1 MAQDRAEVTNENVD
15 PSVRLNADAAVNAFA
30 RAIHSSLNVCF
41 PACIYSYDPETEL
54 AEVLPLVKKVYYK
67 GEPAYLT
74 RPTYQVRIRR
84 FHFGGFL
91 FWVPP
96 MVGDTGWV
104 ISSDRNTELL
114 KQDGALT
121 ASVLEKDREQS
132 VMDQEYPQQPNSLN
146 MHEFKEGFFIPD
158 NWGKLDLSRCKDGDS
173 LDQTRTLY
181 IGTRIDTKDKYQSG
195 TDYDNKD
202 SCSLT
207 MTRSD
212 AEHPAELELANSG
225 PSNDQKNALIRLSE
239 QKINVIVKEKDKQ
252 IDVDIDPEGV
262 MALGEGWTMTANKDA
277 VTVTKGKTSLT
288 LGDEEVYVIGNLTVT
303 GSVKAARFVNPETE

>member
-1 MAQDRAEVTNENVD
+1 MG
-15 PSVRLNADAAVNAFA
+15 S
-30 RAIHSSLNVCF
+30 ISVCF

-67 GEPAYLT
+67 GEPEYLT

-114 KQDGALT
+114 KQDEALT

-132 VMDQEYPQQPNSLN
+132 VMEQEYPQQPNTLN
-146 MHEFKEGFFIPD
+146 AHEFKEGFFIPD

-173 LDQTRTLY
+173 LDQTKTLY
-181 IGTRIDTKDKYQSG
+181 LGTRFDTQDKYQQG
-195 TDYDNKD
+195 DDYENKD
-202 SCSLT
+202 SCSIT

-212 AEHPAELELANSG
+212 AEHPAELEIANSG
-225 PSNDQKNALIRLSE
+225 PSEDQKNAVIRLSE
-239 QKINVIVKEKDKQ
+239 QKINVIVKKEDQ
-252 IDVDIDPEGV
+252 QVDVEIGPEELTA
-262 MALGEGWTMTANKDA
+262 MGEGWTITAKGGEVMLSCGSTSIQIVDGKVIVNGDLSINGI
-277 VTVTKGKTSLT
+277 VTAQG
-288 LGDEEVYVIGNLTVT
+288 
-303 GSVKAARFVNPETE
+303 FVLPG